1 MFILV
6 ITGGLGSGK
15 TTAAEFFRE
24 RGAVVI
30 GLDKVASDVLVPGS
44 PELERLAAT
53 FGRDIIGEDGGLD
66 RRLLAQRAFASR
78 ENAALLNKI
87 VHPAVAGRV
96 GPAISDLR
104 LLPHQPTLVVL
115 EVPLLAEAPVYA
127 ELADEVLAIS
137 APIQVRVSRSVARGL
152 DEADAFR
159 RIALQASDE
168 ERESLASTVIVND
181 GSREEYVRKLE
192 DYWDSRFGDVC
203 R

>member
-30 GLDKVASDVLVPGS
+30 GLDKVARDVLVPGA

-53 FGRDIIGEDGGLD
+53 FGRDILDGDGRLD
-66 RRLLAQRAFASR
+66 RALLAQRAFASR
-78 ENAALLNKI
+78 ENVALLNRI
-87 VHPAVAGRV
+87 VHPAVASRV

-104 LLPHQPTLVVL
+104 LLPHQPRLVVL

-137 APIQVRVSRSVARGL
+137 APVQSRVARSVGRGL

-159 RIALQASDE
+159 RIGLQASDE
-168 ERESLASTVIVND
+168 ERESLATTVIVND
-181 GSREEYVRKLE
+181 SSCDEYLGKLQ
-192 DYWDSRFGDVC
+192 DYWDERFGDPD